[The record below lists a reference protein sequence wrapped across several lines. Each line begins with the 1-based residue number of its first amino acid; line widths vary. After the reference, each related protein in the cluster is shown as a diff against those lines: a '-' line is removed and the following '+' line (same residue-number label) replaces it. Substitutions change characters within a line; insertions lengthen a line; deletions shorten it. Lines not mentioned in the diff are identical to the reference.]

1 MTLANELVRVGV
13 PPVTAG
19 AINSGNT
26 AAVTATSSSTLATA
40 VELQAGVNRVTGS
53 DGVRLPS
60 IGQPGDSVLVINDTG
75 SSIKVWPPTS
85 SAAIGVPGT
94 SFGAASAGAAYTQ
107 TLYAVVEF
115 VCYSSTLWAVKKS
128 A

>member
-1 MTLANELVRVGV
+1 MALANELVRVGV
-13 PPVTAG
+13 PPVTASAMG
-19 AINSGNT
+19 GTA

-40 VELQAGVNRVTGS
+40 VELTASVNRVTGA

-60 IGQPGDSVLVINDTG
+60 FAQPGDSVIIVNDTG
-75 SSIKVWPPTS
+75 STVKVWPPTS

-94 SFGAASAGAAYTQ
+94 SFGSAVAGASYAHT
-107 TLYAVVEF
+107 TYAVVRYT
-115 VCYSSTLWAVKKS
+115 CNGGGLWMVNKS